1 MYSSVG
7 NLLQSRVEEHP
18 DTVFIVCNEEKY
30 TYQKFYNLCSRVAS
44 YIRSDLN
51 ATQGDTI
58 SICFKNDINF
68 LTSYFACLISGIKV
82 VTINPDLSQRE
93 INYIVQNSESKFLLS
108 LDHDYDSFTSEIDIA
123 EVKRDDDAVI
133 IYTSGTTGDPKG
145 VVLTHE
151 NLLSDAQALASWFQF
166 DKNTVTMCSLPL
178 FHNNGQIT
186 TLLAPLFAGCKTVIL
201 NPKTSIFGFWDYIS
215 EYGVTFTSVMPT
227 MLSMLMSLGKTRR
240 DNTLKVIL
248 CGGQPLKRN
257 VQDSFESKYGVKIYE
272 GYGLTE
278 TTSFSCINDYPVSL
292 KNGSIGKPLPCNEM
306 TIIDGEICIRGK
318 NVTRG
323 YHNMPDKNRHAFDKD
338 GWFHSGDFGEMDDD
352 GYFYFKE
359 RRDFLII
366 KGGENIYPAEIENV
380 ILGNENVSECAVI
393 GIEDSL
399 LGQTICAIV
408 NTKNDNENIVEYC
421 KGKISNY
428 KLPSKVIYVDEIPKG
443 PTNKI
448 LYKRLMSQYG

>member
-7 NLLQSRVEEHP
+7 NLLYSRVKENS
-18 DTVFIVCNEEKY
+18 DKVFIVCNKKEY
-30 TYQKFYNLCSRVAS
+30 TYSKFYSLCTSTAS
-44 YIRSDLN
+44 HLINTLN
-51 ATQGDTI
+51 VRQGETI
-58 SICFKNDINF
+58 SICFENNINF
-68 LTSYFACLISGIKV
+68 LISYFACLMSGIKV
-82 VTINPDLSQRE
+82 VTINPDLSERE
-93 INYIVQNSESKFLLS
+93 IDYIVENSNSKLT
-108 LDHDYDSFTSEIDIA
+108 LDSSYNINTVDCEFKISNIKIE
-123 EVKRDDDAVI
+123 DDAVI

-178 FHNNGQIT
+178 FHNNGQVT
-186 TLLAPLFAGCKTVIL
+186 TLLAPLFAGGKTVIL
-201 NPKTSIFGFWDYIS
+201 NPKTSIFGFWDYID
-215 EYGVTFTSVMPT
+215 EYDVTFTSVMPS
-227 MLSMLMSLGKTRR
+227 MLSMLMSLDKVRR
-240 DNTLKVIL
+240 DSTLKAIL

-257 VQDSFESKYGVKIYE
+257 VQDSFENKYSAKIYE

-318 NVTRG
+318 NVTKG
-323 YHNMPDKNRHAFDKD
+323 YHNLPDKNREVFDKD
-338 GWFHSGDFGEMDDD
+338 GWFHSGDFGDMDDD

-393 GIEDSL
+393 GIENSL

-408 NTKNDNENIVEYC
+408 NTKNNNENIIEYC
-421 KGKISNY
+421 KGKISDY

-448 LYKRLMSQYG
+448 LYKRLIEQYG